1 MNTEHIEKYSLFFRN
16 DSEKLFQKYVST
28 NVPGIS
34 ATKVALRRVLAC
46 ADFIGWS
53 RREESGRLDRRALT
67 RYAVGDASIFSRREY
82 KESTASVVQIL
93 VDISCSTELS
103 AESGSGITRAQIF
116 SEVAS
121 HLSKLLDECKVTFG
135 VTGFFGTRQQLSG
148 SAVEEFV
155 TFTELKG
162 YSESLRSAQGAIAA
176 IPRLVDGSTPD
187 YSALSET
194 IKSLSLRREQ
204 RKILFILT
212 DADDY
217 QVKHIQHLNEVA
229 KKLGIVIIGIGVG
242 RADITQCFTHSANVK
257 SVAAVFTQSFNK
269 LLNSLKG

>member
-1 MNTEHIEKYSLFFRN
+1 MEATEKRTLLRKQDYEF
-16 DSEKLFQKYVST
+16 LFQKYVTT
-28 NVPGIS
+28 NIPGIS

-46 ADFIGWS
+46 ADFTGWS
-53 RREESGRLDRRALT
+53 KREESGRLDRRALT

-93 VDISCSTELS
+93 IDVSSSTDLQVAFGTS
-103 AESGSGITRAQIF
+103 RAQIF

-121 HLSKLLDECKVTFG
+121 HLSKLLDECNVKFAVTAFCG
-135 VTGFFGTRQQLSG
+135 DRTLGHGQTVNES
-148 SAVEEFV
+148 VI
-155 TFTELKG
+155 FTELKG
-162 YSESLRSAQGAIAA
+162 YDESLRSTQAAIAA
-176 IPRLVDGSTPD
+176 IPRLVDDSTPD
-187 YSALSET
+187 YSALAET
-194 IKSLSLRREQ
+194 IKSLSRRREQ

-217 QVKHIQHLNEVA
+217 QVKHIKHLNEVA

-242 RADITQCFTHSANVK
+242 RADITKCFTHSANVK
-257 SVAAVFTQSFNK
+257 SVAEVFTQSFNK